1 MSTYGS
7 AWNVKVLVGTFDQ
20 EKVLVGALFVIVE
33 SSRTFVPS
41 SSRDM
46 MPASVA
52 PAMFVFDE
60 RV

>member
-1 MSTYGS
+1 M
-7 AWNVKVLVGTFDQ
+7 LVGTFDQ

-33 SSRTFVPS
+33 SSRTFVFC